1 MSRQMHQV
9 GCVRLLGRGVIMMI
23 PIDAN
28 DMRGI
33 MDVRHSVMPGGERQH
48 PEQRQNRRE
57 RKKAHAGTGPHRSAQ
72 SDRRCRHVVTG
83 IANTAGPQARRKAGI
98 MTVEMKVIGVA
109 SADGD
114 RR

>member
-23 PIDAN
+23 PIDA
-28 DMRGI
+28 DAMRGI
-33 MDVRHSVMPGGERQH
+33 MDVRHRIVPGGKCQH

-57 RKKAHAGTGPHRSAQ
+57 RKKAHAAAGPHRSAQ
-72 SDRRCRHVVTG
+72 TDRRCRHGDTG
-83 IANTAGPQARRKAGI
+83 IANAAGPQARRKAGI

>member
-9 GCVRLLGRGVIMMI
+9 GCVRLLGRGLIMMI
-23 PIDAN
+23 PINAD

-33 MDVRHSVMPGGERQH
+33 MDVRHRIVPGGKRQH

-72 SDRRCRHVVTG
+72 ADRRCRHVVTG
-83 IANTAGPQARRKAGI
+83 IANTAGSQACRMVSILAGQ
-98 MTVEMKVIGVA
+98 TA
-109 SADGD
+109 
-114 RR
+114 

>member
-9 GCVRLLGRGVIMMI
+9 GRVGLLGRSVIMMI
-23 PIDAN
+23 LIN
-28 DMRGI
+28 THDMRGI
-33 MDVRHSVMPGGERQH
+33 MDVRHRIVPGGKCQH

-57 RKKAHAGTGPHRSAQ
+57 RKKAHAAAGPHRSAQ
-72 SDRRCRHVVTG
+72 TDRRCRHGDTG
-83 IANTAGPQARRKAGI
+83 IANAAGPQARRKAGI